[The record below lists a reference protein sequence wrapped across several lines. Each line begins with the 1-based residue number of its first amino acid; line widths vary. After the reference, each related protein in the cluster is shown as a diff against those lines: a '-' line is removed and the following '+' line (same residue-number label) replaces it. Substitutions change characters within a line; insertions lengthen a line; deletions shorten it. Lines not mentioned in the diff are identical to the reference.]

1 MCADAGR
8 AGAAGLDGLIDD
20 DVAFVAPWGSR

>member
-1 MCADAGR
+1 MGADAGR